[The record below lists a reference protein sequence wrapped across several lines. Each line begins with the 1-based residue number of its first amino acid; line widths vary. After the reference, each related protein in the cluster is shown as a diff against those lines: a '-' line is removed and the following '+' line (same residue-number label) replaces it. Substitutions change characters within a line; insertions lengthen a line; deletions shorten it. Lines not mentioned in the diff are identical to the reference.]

1 MDDNWTYETLRLMSR
16 IRRGQIKPNKTVV
29 MTHRMIAL
37 VANDGRTWTVAVV
50 DEDVKIKGLGVFN
63 PAHLLRNHAIG
74 TTVNLAS
81 KELTILPAGLTELRR
96 GMLRRAQTIGDKDA
110 GILVARLGV
119 GRDDTVLEAG
129 LGSAGLGLHIA
140 RALGPSGH
148 HITVEPREE
157 HAHVGLDNLNR
168 ASLAWVDGPRHSHIA
183 GRAEASAEE
192 VQGLAPEG
200 LDAVV
205 LDMADHTPSIAAL
218 APLLRPGGRMACY
231 CPVTSQFERAWEAC
245 EAAGLEVDWAG
256 EVMERPW
263 SRASRGGVRPA
274 NGPFG
279 HTAFLLIAQRRSA

>member
-1 MDDNWTYETLRLMSR
+1 MVSCSEEVNQLSIDGHDPEH
-16 IRRGQIKPNKTVV
+16 GGF
-29 MTHRMIAL
+29 
-37 VANDGRTWTVAVV
+37 VADDGRTWTVNVA

-63 PAHLLRNHAIG
+63 PVQMLEEHALG
-74 TTVNLAS
+74 GLVVLAG
-81 KELTILPAGLTELRR
+81 KELTILPAGLAELRR

-110 GILVARLGV
+110 GILIARLGI

-129 LGSAGLGLHIA
+129 LGSAGLGLHIT
-140 RALGPSGH
+140 RALGPAGH

-157 HAHVGLDNLNR
+157 HAKVGLDNLNR
-168 ASLAWVDGPRHSHIA
+168 AAVAWPDGPRHTHIS
-183 GRAEASAEE
+183 GLAEDVTEE
-192 VQGLAPEG
+192 VQGIAPEG

-218 APLLRPGGRMACY
+218 APLLRAGGRLACY
-231 CPVTSQFERAWEAC
+231 CPVTSQLERAWESC
-245 EAAGLEVDWAG
+245 EAAGLAVDWAG
-256 EVMERPW
+256 EIMERPW

>member
-1 MDDNWTYETLRLMSR
+1 
-16 IRRGQIKPNKTVV
+16 
-29 MTHRMIAL
+29 MTPSMVAL
-37 VANDGRTWTVAVV
+37 VAKDGRTWTVKVV
-50 DEDVKIKGLGVFN
+50 DEDIKIKGLGVFN
-63 PAHLLRNHAIG
+63 PAKVMEDHPIG
-74 TTVNLAS
+74 TVVSLAS

-110 GILVARLGV
+110 GILVARLGI

-129 LGSAGLGLHIA
+129 LGSAGLGLHIT

-157 HAHVGLDNLNR
+157 HANVGLDNLAR
-168 ASLAWVDGPRHSHIA
+168 ADVAWADGPRHTHIS
-183 GRAEASAEE
+183 GMAEDSAQDILA
-192 VQGLAPEG
+192 VAPEG

-218 APLLRPGGRMACY
+218 APLLRAGGRMACY
-231 CPVTSQFERAWEAC
+231 CPVTSQLERAWEAC
-245 EAAGLEVDWAG
+245 ESAGLDVDWAG

-279 HTAFLLIAQRRSA
+279 HTAFLLFAQRRSA